1 MRSIEV
7 SIITITYN
15 EKEVIG
21 RFLDA
26 IEEILKKSGLNGE
39 IIVVDDNSPDRTG
52 DVVLGY
58 IKKFNNIRL
67 VTRSCKMGV
76 GSAVYAGIEASRG
89 DIIITMDA
97 DLSHPP
103 SSLLD
108 MIKEARKDNLV
119 SGSRRMQ
126 KDAFNTEYHRKIAAL
141 ILNAWAGLFLFS
153 KVKDYSIGY
162 IAVKRSILEYILEKG
177 GGIGINPFDKAH
189 YGIPLFAMAY
199 HLQIKSIE
207 VLTPYNYRG
216 AGKTKIRILY
226 GIKLLLD
233 NLIYIPKLFII
244 LKARGKGIKG
254 LSFERTNT
262 PMD

>member
-1 MRSIEV
+1 MSSIEV

-26 IEEILKKSGLNGE
+26 IEDVLEKNGINGE
-39 IIVVDDNSPDRTG
+39 IIVVDDNSPDGTG
-52 DVVLGY
+52 NVVLDY
-58 IKKFNNIRL
+58 TKKFGNIRL
-67 VTRSCKMGV
+67 VARPGKMGV
-76 GSAVYAGIEASRG
+76 GSAVYAGIKVSKG
-89 DIIITMDA
+89 DIVITMDA
-97 DLSHPP
+97 DISHPP
-103 SSLLD
+103 SSLPD
-108 MIKEARKDNLV
+108 MIEEARKDNVV

-126 KDAFNTEYHRKIAAL
+126 KGAFNTEYHRKLAAF

-153 KVKDYSIGY
+153 EIKDYSIGY

-177 GGIGINPFDKAH
+177 KVIGINPFDKTH
-189 YGIPLFAMAY
+189 YGIPLFAIVY
-199 HLQIKSIE
+199 HLRMKSTE

-226 GIKLLLD
+226 GAKLLLD

-262 PMD
+262 PMG